1 MGVSVSKKGGFVAEI
16 NVTPFVDVM
25 LVLLII
31 FMVTAPL
38 MTEGL
43 QVDLPQTQT
52 VEVLPTDSDHMV
64 LTIRKDGAMF
74 LDEYAVDQ
82 STLISQLLTNV
93 KEKNKQLFLQADKEV
108 PYGIVVDVMGRVR
121 AAGIEKLGVVAEK
134 PSDVDLQS
142 GLGAQAAPSGNAP
155 VGSPAGSPVQGQR
168 PGNAG
173 AWNSQNGASGGQA
186 VQVSPSDLTRGGT
199 PRR

>member
-64 LTIRKDGAMF
+64 LTIRKDGAMY

-82 STLISQLLTNV
+82 SNLISQLLVNV

-134 PSDVDLQS
+134 PSDADLAP
-142 GLGAQAAPSGNAP
+142 GLPVAPGNQAAPFGTVP
-155 VGSPAGSPVQGQR
+155 PQGQR

-173 AWNSQNGASGGQA
+173 TWNNQNSAPGGQAGQA
-186 VQVSPSDLTRGGT
+186 VQASPADLTRGA